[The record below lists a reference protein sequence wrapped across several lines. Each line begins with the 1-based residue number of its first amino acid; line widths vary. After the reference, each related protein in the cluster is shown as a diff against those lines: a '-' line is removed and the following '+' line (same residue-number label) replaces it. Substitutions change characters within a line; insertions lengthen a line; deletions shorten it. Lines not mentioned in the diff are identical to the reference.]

1 MKSMLSEFIRCVG
14 SSFSAAGPEALCEL
28 EIIPVAWC
36 HSTIL
41 NNSLVDQNGNGMAI
55 VLR

>member
-1 MKSMLSEFIRCVG
+1 MLSEFIRCVG

-28 EIIPVAWC
+28 EIIPFAWC